1 MNGESAS
8 RSKLHV
14 PSLLQGA
21 SLIQLWGIL
30 NPIAEGEPRKISHS
44 VSFVA
49 VPPRSPHHPPSQRT
63 APLPSVH
70 IVLTLIIVY

>member
-1 MNGESAS
+1 MNGESAP
-8 RSKLHV
+8 SKEQV
-14 PSLLQGA
+14 TNSLLQGA

>member
-8 RSKLHV
+8 RSKL
-14 PSLLQGA
+14 PSSLLQGT

-30 NPIAEGEPRKISHS
+30 NPTAEGEPRKISHS

-63 APLPSVH
+63 APLPSVN